1 MQAIIFALLAY
12 FSWGVGIL
20 FEAIAAKKLDSKSFI
35 FWGML
40 LGFFLIIFYT
50 PFTLSSLKNLTIGLL
65 AVNLL
70 VAFFWISGTTIYYK
84 ALKEGNPTLVGTIAS
99 SFPMVTVILSVI
111 LFQEKLNFFQTTA
124 IIIIFLGLILSSL
137 EIKSLMKREFKI
149 SDKGILL
156 ALLTMLVWGATMTL
170 IKIPVRE
177 IGWYWPTLIILSLF
191 PLYLLYMR
199 LTNSKLQ
206 SLSKSK
212 VVGAVILSV
221 ILIRIAE
228 FSYSIG
234 ISKGMVSVV
243 APIAGANP
251 TLFVLLA
258 FFVFKDRLTKQQI
271 LGIVLTLLGI
281 V

>member
-1 MQAIIFALLAY
+1 
-12 FSWGVGIL
+12 
-20 FEAIAAKKLDSKSFI
+20 
-35 FWGML
+35 
-40 LGFFLIIFYT
+40 
-50 PFTLSSLKNLTIGLL
+50 
-65 AVNLL
+65 
-70 VAFFWISGTTIYYK
+70 
-84 ALKEGNPTLVGTIAS
+84 
-99 SFPMVTVILSVI
+99 
-111 LFQEKLNFFQTTA
+111 
-124 IIIIFLGLILSSL
+124 
-137 EIKSLMKREFKI
+137 MKREFKI

-281 V
+281 VWLSFLSA